1 MGLQTELFIASGEEA
16 AGYDGLNGDSFERIQ
31 LGGLTNLEFETLWAI
46 FDGDE
51 WDAKRHALEQI
62 ASTNASWTFRF
73 PAAYVAKLQSLDADK
88 IHEAASAW
96 SATEEI
102 AASPD
107 DVLPVIESLVT
118 LAQSA
123 SAQNRNLFLWTAL

>member
-1 MGLQTELFIASGEEA
+1 MLRGKRLRAN
-16 AGYDGLNGDSFERIQ
+16 DGLIGAGFERIQ

-46 FDGDE
+46 VDHEE
-51 WDAKRHALEQI
+51 WDAERHALEQI
-62 ASTNASWTFRF
+62 SSTDASWTFQF

-88 IHEAASAW
+88 IRKAATSW

-102 AASPD
+102 GASPD
-107 DVLPVIESLVT
+107 DVLPVIESLMT

-123 SAQNRNLFLWTAL
+123 SAQNRTLFMWMAL